1 MVFSI
6 EGLTTSNAVIDQLN
20 TAAEYVDNVQMEE
33 TGNDEIPDGA
43 ALSEGTEETIS
54 SASSTGTYSS
64 TTAINSDSGHHNHA
78 EPEMLYTH
86 LMVDIEAFGKRLT
99 HQSYLS
105 GPCFLIHQQ
114 VIPARNFTK

>member
-1 MVFSI
+1 M
-6 EGLTTSNAVIDQLN
+6 
-20 TAAEYVDNVQMEE
+20 QMEE

-86 LMVDIEAFGKRLT
+86 LMVDIEAFGKKAD
-99 HQSYLS
+99 SPVVS
-105 GPCFLIHQQ
+105 IGAVFLIHQQ